1 MMLGVQGASARCRG
15 SRRNDRDAAHLV
27 MPVRSRVRPTTIS
40 HRSSPLSLSYRMT
53 EMPHDT
59 SPDRTSIVRS
69 ILDQVKREGRSALT
83 APDGKRV
90 CDALGIVVPNEGV
103 AHSANEG
110 AGLATERGLPVVMQI
125 VSPDI

>member
-90 CDALGIVVPNEGV
+90 CDAFGIVGPKE
-103 AHSANEG
+103 ALSHSAHEP
-110 AGLATERGLPVVMQI
+110 AALAATLRFPA
-125 VSPDI
+125 